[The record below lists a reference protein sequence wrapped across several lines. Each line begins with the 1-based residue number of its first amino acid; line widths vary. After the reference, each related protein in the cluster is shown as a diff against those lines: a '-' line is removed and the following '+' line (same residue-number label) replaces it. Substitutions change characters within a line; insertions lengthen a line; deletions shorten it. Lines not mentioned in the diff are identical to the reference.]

1 MNELVAAVCIG
12 VACALLS
19 PHEPASAF
27 ATVLLI
33 VAWKL
38 ISQVGDT

>member
-1 MNELVAAVCIG
+1 MTVIACMCIG

-19 PHEPASAF
+19 PRQPESLI

-33 VAWKL
+33 EAWRRR
-38 ISQVGDT
+38 